1 MVNSSFVF
9 WKLLKLKFFS
19 IHMDAEPADKEG

>member
-9 WKLLKLKFFS
+9 WKLLELKIFS
-19 IHMDAEPADKEG
+19 IHIDAEPADKEG